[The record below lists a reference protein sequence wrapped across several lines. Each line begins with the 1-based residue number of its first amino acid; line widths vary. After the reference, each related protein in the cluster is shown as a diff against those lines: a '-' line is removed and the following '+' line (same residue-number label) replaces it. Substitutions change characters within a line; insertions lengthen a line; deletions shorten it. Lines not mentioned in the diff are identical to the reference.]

1 VDNEP
6 EKRTT
11 DDHVLSRLWDIAHKY
26 KRALQRGDVL
36 PLGESEGDRQAVS
49 PFGERLAT
57 TTERNLDG
65 ITYRSLAEM
74 QVRRDT
80 RRLLSNLP
88 GGVRLRR
95 LGFEV
100 AVRAKPV
107 VFIHGPGEIATLGL
121 LASVNFTAERAEPE
135 PAMDEA
141 LAGLDESE
149 HRVRMHEVDE
159 AELDRMRG
167 EVKRRLVGRRFG
179 RGELARRVTS
189 SEADLLSQLSRR
201 GEVAVIV
208 RRDGGIEIREGGGRR
223 GRRTVAVALKPRRR
237 NAHDG

>member
-1 VDNEP
+1 
-6 EKRTT
+6 
-11 DDHVLSRLWDIAHKY
+11 
-26 KRALQRGDVL
+26 
-36 PLGESEGDRQAVS
+36 
-49 PFGERLAT
+49 
-57 TTERNLDG
+57 
-65 ITYRSLAEM
+65 
-74 QVRRDT
+74 
-80 RRLLSNLP
+80 
-88 GGVRLRR
+88 
-95 LGFEV
+95 
-100 AVRAKPV
+100 
-107 VFIHGPGEIATLGL
+107 
-121 LASVNFTAERAEPE
+121 
-135 PAMDEA
+135 MDEA

-208 RRDGGIEIREGGGRR
+208 HRDGGIEIREGGGRR